1 MLATE
6 INIKWKIMCKNIYR
20 IAILLI
26 SMVCNVA
33 FAQTILNNSFSI
45 IKSSAKWQKIK
56 EGQDIF
62 IDNSYNYQNQ
72 MNVLNMQF
80 PARIN
85 FVSPIALDGIS
96 GIKSVYLV
104 YDFRCDPME
113 FRATYRE
120 VFNDKDLSGTLL
132 NSTDRFSTRME
143 RVINKEEIEEMIINH
158 ACRSVKDKSDAF
170 KRQQERE
177 VQRKWLETPEGKKH
191 LAEEAIKEKKAE
203 QDRLKAE
210 FALKERMTR
219 EFPYFAVITC
229 GVGGAHIHITA
240 CIRSD
245 YGSLEVR
252 NGSDYGLYKI
262 FQVMNMQVPNA
273 KETREGYVIDLRRN
287 FEIIARNG
295 EENNVIMGVK
305 IIDRV
310 SNKVVFQKQTDK
322 FGTIRVGN

>member
-1 MLATE
+1 MR
-6 INIKWKIMCKNIYR
+6 KNNYL

-26 SMVCNVA
+26 SMVCNVT
-33 FAQTILNNSFSI
+33 FAQTILNNSVSV

-56 EGQDIF
+56 EGHDIF

-72 MNVLNMQF
+72 INVLNMQF

-85 FVSPIALDGIS
+85 FLNPITLDGIS

-113 FRATYRE
+113 YRATYRE
-120 VFNDKDLSGTLL
+120 IFSDKDLSGTLL
-132 NSTDRFSTRME
+132 NSTDRFGTRME
-143 RVINKEEIEEMIINH
+143 RVINKEDTEEMIINH
-158 ACRSVKDKSDAF
+158 ACSWVKEKSDAF

-177 VQRKWLETPEGKKH
+177 AQRKWLETPEGRKH

-210 FALKERMTR
+210 MALKERMNR
-219 EFPYFAVITC
+219 EFPFYALITC
-229 GVGGAHIHITA
+229 GVGAAHIHITA

-252 NGSDYGLYKI
+252 NGNDYGMYKI
-262 FQVMNMQVPNA
+262 FQVMNLQVPNA

-287 FEIIARNG
+287 FEIVARNG
-295 EENNVIMGVK
+295 EEKNVIMGVK
-305 IIDRV
+305 IIDRT
-310 SNKVVFQKQTDK
+310 SQKVVFQKQTDR